1 MRTWWRLETWVTVRG
16 QVGGTM
22 NDPASSETVVVS
34 RLFWVAAANAL
45 RRQVGHVTSNEESL
59 TDEQAWQYV
68 LRAARGEEVL
78 DPGPCISD
86 GV

>member
-1 MRTWWRLETWVTVRG
+1 
-16 QVGGTM
+16 M
-22 NDPASSETVVVS
+22 NDPASSDTVVVS

-68 LRAARGEEVL
+68 LRVARGEAVL
-78 DPGPCISD
+78 EPGPSQRTS
-86 GV
+86 GGA